1 MKILAIRGCNLASL
15 EGEFGIDFTVEPL
28 LSAGI
33 FGISGPTGA
42 GKSTLL
48 DAMCLALFARTPRM
62 VKAGERGVQIEDV
75 GGNTVAQNDSRSILR
90 RGTASGYAEVD
101 FLALNGHRY
110 RSRWSVRRSR
120 DKADGA
126 LQKITFMLRNLDTG
140 MEEQGTSSDLMARV
154 VKLIGLTFEQ
164 FTRSVLLAQNDFSTF
179 LRAEQSEKAS
189 LLEKMTGTELF
200 ANISRCIYEKN
211 SIAKE
216 AYERVYES
224 IKGIEVLTD
233 EEEQQLKNFLE
244 EAEKLVSSLE
254 KAREEEQTLRR
265 VVRTAEQQLEARQRE
280 QKDAA
285 IRLQKAMEL
294 LNTARRE
301 YEKGKEEEQRSE
313 ASFKALQ
320 QELQLARK
328 KDVELGEALR
338 SQKEAKESLDASLLR
353 KREGEDRLR
362 AARLRLKQCSADI
375 MRITQWRA
383 RYADKES
390 IARQLSALTLHLD
403 TASAARQTM
412 KRAEGAI
419 SSARQ
424 EMENLAR
431 QLKKAQLAAE
441 TKSSEIERAEEA
453 IRAME
458 QKLKATD
465 REALEAKTKTLREQ
479 RENLLVEQ
487 ARLAAAGTV
496 MDMREML
503 QEGVPCPVCGSL
515 HHPAATGT
523 TRTELQKQIDALTLQ
538 IEQLTLCQTS
548 YTNEEKQL
556 GNLRR
561 QLVQLNKELSV
572 TQQSRSDFL
581 AKQKI
586 EETSISREEAVL
598 KESSETLL
606 KSLSAANILFGGDEW
621 QNNWQKDPESFR
633 GTLTSFAQKWNENTE
648 QLQQLQQKES
658 AGKAECASVE
668 SFLPSLIKQA
678 EEASSKHKQSLAEL
692 TRLKKERS
700 ELLSGKPADKV
711 EKEYNDRKE
720 ALKERLKKLQAVQTE
735 QSDIAARERGIS
747 QQIASD
753 VEKLSEDL
761 KQCREALSLW
771 MESWKKE
778 HSEETLEELLTRATG
793 EKNNHTF
800 RLRTNEENKKKI
812 AEKQKELEEC
822 RLRSER
828 WAKLNDLAG
837 SADGAKFRRI
847 AQGYTLDALL
857 YDTNVQL
864 RNLSRRYHLKRV
876 TDTLALQVIDHDM
889 CDEVRSVH
897 SLSGGESFLVSLA
910 LALGLSSLSSG
921 RMRVESLFI
930 DEGFGS
936 LDAETLRVAMD
947 ALENLRTQGRKIGVI
962 SHVQEMTER
971 IPVQIRVCRA
981 GNGRSYLEKIESI

>member
-15 EGEFGIDFTVEPL
+15 EGEFEMDFTVEPL

-48 DAMCLALFARTPRM
+48 DAMCLALFACTPRM
-62 VKAGERGVQIEDV
+62 AKARERGVQIEDV
-75 GGNTVAQNDSRSILR
+75 GSNTLSQNDSRAILR

-101 FLALNGHRY
+101 FFALNGHRY
-110 RSRWSVRRSR
+110 RSRWSVRRAR

-126 LQKITFMLRNLDTG
+126 LQGITLSLRNLDTG
-140 MEEQGTSSDLMARV
+140 MEEQGTSKELLARV

-200 ANISRCIYEKN
+200 ANISRRIYEKN
-211 SIAKE
+211 DLAKK
-216 AYERVYES
+216 AYEKVLDGIR
-224 IKGIEVLTD
+224 GIEVLTD
-233 EEEQQLKNFLE
+233 EEEQQLKHLLL
-244 EAEKLVSSLE
+244 EAEKLASSLE
-254 KAREEEQTLRR
+254 KARTEEQNLKGA
-265 VVRTAEQQLEARQRE
+265 VRNAEQQLEARQRE
-280 QKDAA
+280 QKEAA
-285 IRLQKAMEL
+285 MRLQKATEL
-294 LNTARRE
+294 LNTTRVE

-313 ASFKALQ
+313 AAFKALQ

-338 SQKEAKESLDASLLR
+338 SQKEAKENLGASQLR
-353 KREGEDRLR
+353 KKEGEDKLR
-362 AARLRLKQCSADI
+362 TARLRLEQCSADI
-375 MRITQWRA
+375 MRITQWRK
-383 RYADKES
+383 RYADKEN

-403 TASAARQTM
+403 AASAARQAI
-412 KRAEGAI
+412 KKAEGAI

-441 TKSSEIERAEEA
+441 TKSSEIERTEEA
-453 IRAME
+453 ILAME
-458 QKLKATD
+458 QKLKTID
-465 REALEAKTKTLREQ
+465 REALEAQTKTLREQ

-487 ARLAAAGTV
+487 ARMAAAGTA

-538 IEQLTLCQTS
+538 IGQLTLRQTS
-548 YTNEEKQL
+548 YAGEEKQL

-572 TQQSRSDFL
+572 AQQSRSALL

-586 EETSISREEAVL
+586 EETNISREEAVL
-598 KESSETLL
+598 KESSEALG
-606 KSLSAANILFGGDEW
+606 KSLSSANLLFGGDEW
-621 QNNWQKDPESFR
+621 QKNWQKDPASFR
-633 GTLTSFAQKWNENTE
+633 ETLTDFAHKWNENAE
-648 QLQQLQQKES
+648 RLQQLQQRES

-678 EEASSKHKQSLAEL
+678 EEASSKHAQSLAEL

-700 ELLSGKPADKV
+700 ELLSGKPADEV

-720 ALKERLKKLQAVQTE
+720 ALMEHLKMLQAVQTE
-735 QSDIAARERGIS
+735 QSAIADREKGSSR
-747 QQIASD
+747 QIACD
-753 VEKLSEDL
+753 VEKLSEGL

-771 MESWKKE
+771 MESWEKE
-778 HSEETLEELLTRATG
+778 HPEETLEALLSRATS

-857 YDTNVQL
+857 YDANVQL
-864 RNLSRRYHLKRV
+864 RNLSRRYLLKRV
-876 TDTLALQVIDHDM
+876 PDTLALQVIDHDM

-921 RMRVESLFI
+921 GMKVESLFI